1 MSGLAVAVACA
12 GLGGMWQRERFV
24 RNEGPYGWRCCVLMK
39 TDGATMAA
47 AGFAIIR
54 KGLEISKRFLE
65 PCGGSAL

>member
-1 MSGLAVAVACA
+1 
-12 GLGGMWQRERFV
+12 
-24 RNEGPYGWRCCVLMK
+24 MK